1 MNKENTD
8 KSYSEIESFLGEA
21 EKILRQKYIE
31 AKEAGDKELQDTVKK
46 KVNELISFNESL
58 FEVFHKK
65 N

>member
-1 MNKENTD
+1 MKQENTD

-31 AKEAGDKELQDTVKK
+31 AKEAEDKELQEIVKK